1 MLAAAMSVSS
11 PCEICATGTVE
22 HTCGRCGNLVCD
34 DHFDE
39 TTGHCADCAVETGDR
54 PDTIPGQGDMPDGV
68 DTYRF

>member
-1 MLAAAMSVSS
+1 MSVSS

-22 HTCGRCGNLVCD
+22 HTCGRCGNLVCA

-39 TTGHCADCAVETGDR
+39 ATGRCAECAVQTDR
-54 PDTIPGQGDMPDGV
+54 HVPGQPDGV